1 MAGLFG
7 FVLDPGKSPFS
18 GLDPWASLCIMRP
31 FARIPATVVLA
42 TLFKNLQPIGVGTLV
57 GALMAVCLG
66 LGASLV
72 AGALRLGGSEIEVLA
87 RMEVKVWS
95 QAHLGLRGK
104 SFTVNSLASFCMD

>member
-1 MAGLFG
+1 
-7 FVLDPGKSPFS
+7 
-18 GLDPWASLCIMRP
+18 MRP

-72 AGALRLGGSEIEVLA
+72 AGQLRLGGSEIEVLA
-87 RMEVKVWS
+87 RMEVKVC
-95 QAHLGLRGK
+95 GLQPRGWRRRAL
-104 SFTVNSLASFCMD
+104 TVNSLASFCMD